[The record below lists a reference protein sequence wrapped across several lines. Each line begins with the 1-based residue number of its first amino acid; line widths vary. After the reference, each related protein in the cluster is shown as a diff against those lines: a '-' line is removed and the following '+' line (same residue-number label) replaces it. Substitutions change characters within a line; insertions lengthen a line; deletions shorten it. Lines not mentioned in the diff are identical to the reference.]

1 MSGALFL
8 SSTNAWS
15 QAQRAMT
22 IGELF
27 SLVET
32 GSNSSQVKKTAVDV
46 AHQALSEAKSQRLPD
61 VNTSLSV
68 SYISRAWMKLF

>member
-1 MSGALFL
+1 MKSRFVYAVLSGALFL

-32 GSNSSQVKKTAVDV
+32 GSNSLQVKPKSVIRISLCRKAARNPLFCPIAV
-46 AHQALSEAKSQRLPD
+46 R
-61 VNTSLSV
+61 
-68 SYISRAWMKLF
+68 